1 MVDTIKVESGMFP
14 TSHHVHTLFDLSVG
28 RLVGWLVG
36 RFVCLFSG
44 WLFGWLVGRFV
55 SWSDG

>member
-28 RLVGWLVG
+28 RLVGRL
-36 RFVCLFSG
+36 VCLFSG

>member
-28 RLVGWLVG
+28 RLVGRLVG
-36 RFVCLFSG
+36 LLACLLSG
-44 WLFGWLVGRFV
+44 WSSGLSVC
-55 SWSDG
+55 